1 MAFAVN
7 SAAHMSLPAET
18 PAPAGPISQPL
29 RDMHKPRHPTL
40 EETQDVIRNHFQ
52 LDPVND
58 VVNFEV
64 LRRES
69 DPEAFDRIRA
79 RFQVAV
85 STRPDAAEI
94 RRRSFFGPT
103 FAILLQS
110 VFPRS
115 EIQWIRPD
123 LAVHYPV
130 CTAEEIRRIQ
140 DPKSV
145 EDDLLA
151 LRADAIADSARLKR
165 VFLQRR
171 NLRAHDWSLTS
182 YFQDAPFQQY
192 LAALPAAKRAACR
205 KLPAGFAFLLEPN
218 GACMRSSRGDFIVV
232 SEALEHYLYY
242 MNAFLFEPEELPD
255 GDRGAALMIAVRT
268 MFLKESM
275 DFDLD
280 PRGALPPA
288 LDQRLR
294 AVVQDQLQFVIGHEY
309 GHVLLGHLNRH
320 PAGRSPKSLIP
331 AYVKRKLQC
340 YTPLHN
346 QELAADAASLLD
358 PDIDDSVLA
367 DRLMGATWLFLGLE
381 VLYGVQRFIKGV
393 PNISKTHPPPIERLW
408 ALNEKVLDER
418 PSVASL
424 SYSKEEIEHL
434 VERVL
439 HLKGTLLEHF
449 IPNNREQLEVYGS
462 VYMPSFRKT
471 PLVDWVD
478 L

>member
-1 MAFAVN
+1 MN
-7 SAAHMSLPAET
+7 
-18 PAPAGPISQPL
+18 
-29 RDMHKPRHPTL
+29 KPRNPTP
-40 EETQDVIRNHFQ
+40 EEIQDVIRNHFK
-52 LDPVND
+52 LDPVNE

-69 DPEAFDRIRA
+69 DPTAFDRIRA
-79 RFQVAV
+79 RFQAAVA
-85 STRPDAAEI
+85 TRPDAADI
-94 RRRSFFGPT
+94 LRRSFFGPT
-103 FAILLQS
+103 FAIRLQS

-140 DPKSV
+140 HPQKV

-165 VFLQRR
+165 VFLRR
-171 NLRAHDWSLTS
+171 RSLRPHDWSLTS
-182 YFQDAPFQQY
+182 SFQDAAFQRY

-205 KLPAGFAFLLEPN
+205 KLPAGFAFLMEPN
-218 GACMRSSRGDFIVV
+218 GLCMRSARGDFIAI

-242 MNAFLFEPEELPD
+242 MNAFLFEPAELPD
-255 GDRGAALMIAVRT
+255 EDRVAALMIAVRT

-309 GHVLLGHLNRH
+309 GHVLLGHLDRH
-320 PAGRSPKSLIP
+320 PAGRSPKGLVP
-331 AYVKRKLQC
+331 VYVKRKLQC
-340 YTPLHN
+340 YTLLQN
-346 QELAADAASLLD
+346 QELAADAAALLD
-358 PDIDDSVLA
+358 PVIDDQILA

-381 VLYGVQRFIKGV
+381 VLYGIERFVKNA

-408 ALNEKVLDER
+408 ALNEKVLSER
-418 PSVASL
+418 PSVAQL
-424 SYSKEEIEHL
+424 SYSKEEIEHWVQRTL
-434 VERVL
+434 R
-439 HLKGTLLEHF
+439 LKGALLEHF
-449 IPNNREQLEVYGS
+449 IPNNRRQLDAYGS
-462 VYMPSFRKT
+462 VYLPSFREA

-478 L
+478 Y